1 MKDQLQ
7 VLVIALTV
15 ISTAVL
21 EAQDWPQW
29 RGPDRDAVASAFN
42 VGLMNSKS
50 NGQSKS
56 ASDMPPLYS
65 SATDSTCLADRT
77 KMK

>member
-7 VLVIALTV
+7 VLVIALTLTSV
-15 ISTAVL
+15 TVL

-42 VGLMNSKS
+42 V
-50 NGQSKS
+50 
-56 ASDMPPLYS
+56 PS
-65 SATDSTCLADRT
+65 SWPNDLN
-77 KMK
+77 KQ